1 MRYQPLRISS
11 KSNMKELNFQNRL
24 QLYGSSLSKSEMR
37 VAEFIASNTIDAAII
52 SSNDLAQNV
61 GTSNSTISRFCQ
73 KLQYR
78 NYIELQTLLKA
89 ENNTQTNSFDV
100 VDRLNH
106 YYDVVFSSTAELL
119 DKNTFS
125 KFIEQLQNAD
135 QILVCGIGSSGLTA
149 IELSSRLMR
158 MGLSSQAITDSSLM
172 LMKANRFS
180 PRDLLIAI
188 STSGETQ
195 EVLKTCAIANNIK
208 TPICALTKNN
218 NTQLTALS
226 DITLFVSDENQIH
239 DNLFVNTQ
247 LSFLFMIDI
256 ITYTLLMNPT
266 YNASYQKAQH
276 I

>member
-1 MRYQPLRISS
+1 MISAS
-11 KSNMKELNFQNRL
+11 ADIIQSNMKELNFQNRL
-24 QLYGSSLSKSEMR
+24 QFYGSNLSKSEMR
-37 VAEFIASNTIDAAII
+37 VAEFIANNTIDATIL
-52 SSNDLAQNV
+52 SSNDLAQAV
-61 GTSNSTISRFCQ
+61 GTSNSTISRFCH

-89 ENNTQTNSFDV
+89 ENNTQTKSFDAI
-100 VDRLNH
+100 DRINH
-106 YYDVVFSSTAELL
+106 YYDIVFSSTIELL
-119 DKNTFS
+119 DQDTFS
-125 KFIEQLQNAD
+125 RFIAQLQNAD

-158 MGLSSQAITDSSLM
+158 MGLSCQAITDSSLM
-172 LMKANRFS
+172 LTKASLFS
-180 PRDLLIAI
+180 SNDLLIAI

-195 EVLKTCAIANNIK
+195 EVLKACTIAKNIK

-226 DITLFVSDENQIH
+226 EITLFVSDENQVH

-247 LSFLFMIDI
+247 LSFLFMIDV

-266 YNASYQKAQH
+266 YNASYQKALH
-276 I
+276 V

>member
-1 MRYQPLRISS
+1 MRISS

-24 QLYGSSLSKSEMR
+24 QFYGSNLSKSEMR
-37 VAEFIASNTIDAAII
+37 VAEFIANNTIDATIL
-52 SSNDLAQNV
+52 SSNDLAQAV

-89 ENNTQTNSFDV
+89 ENNTQTKSFDAI
-100 VDRLNH
+100 DRINH
-106 YYDVVFSSTAELL
+106 YYDIVFSSTIELL
-119 DKNTFS
+119 DQDTFS
-125 KFIEQLQNAD
+125 RFIAQLQNAD

-158 MGLSSQAITDSSLM
+158 MGLSSQAITDSALM
-172 LMKANRFS
+172 LTKANRS
-180 PRDLLIAI
+180 SSKDLLIAI

-195 EVLKTCAIANNIK
+195 EVLKACTIAKNIK

-226 DITLFVSDENQIH
+226 EITLFVSDENQVH

-247 LSFLFMIDI
+247 LSFLFMIDV

-266 YNASYQKAQH
+266 YNASYQKALH
-276 I
+276 V